1 MPNDLIEIGFQ
12 VDNDDLKS
20 GLTLASQNVAE
31 TCGAID
37 AQLASISAAAS
48 GAAQALQSFA
58 ERPQSAKAIEDSF
71 AEQSAQID
79 ILKTLY
85 RISADDAIAE
95 QMRIEDARYASLRR
109 QLEAQAEE
117 AADEDDVRQRLQDK
131 ADAEELKHD
140 AKMRALQKE
149 AVKESEASWNA
160 IVAPISGAFQSSL
173 DGMIR
178 GQETFKQALANMG
191 QSIVVQFA
199 NLAVKRATDWI
210 VSELTM
216 TDATEAGVAARGA
229 AEAQGQGTSLALHF
243 DTAIK
248 KIGSAAAETYAGV
261 FAWASPELGPFAA
274 IPATAAAALV
284 VAKEA
289 LIPSAA
295 GGWDI
300 PAGLNPVTQLHAREM
315 VLPAQYADVIRG
327 LGQAGA
333 QLGGGK
339 QGGGQQG
346 GGDVH
351 LHVHAV
357 DSQSVARLFADNKG
371 AIAKALRA
379 AWRGFDPAL
388 S

>member
-1 MPNDLIEIGFQ
+1 MLDDLIEIGFQ

-20 GLTLASQNVAE
+20 GLSLASQNVADS
-31 TCGAID
+31 CGAID
-37 AQLASISAAAS
+37 AALGKISEAAA
-48 GAAQALQSFA
+48 GASQVLQSFA
-58 ERPQSAKAIEDSF
+58 DRPQSAKAIDDSF
-71 AEQSAQID
+71 AEQSTEID
-79 ILKTLY
+79 ILKSLY

-95 QMRIEDARYASLRR
+95 QMRIEEARYASLRR

-117 AADEDDVRQRLQDK
+117 AAEEDDIRQQLQAK

-140 AKMRALQKE
+140 AKMRALEKE
-149 AVKESEASWNA
+149 AVKDSEASWNS
-160 IVAPISGAFQSSL
+160 IVSPISGAFQSSL
-173 DGMIR
+173 DSMIR
-178 GQETFKQALANMG
+178 GQENFKQALANMG
-191 QSIVVQFA
+191 TSIVVEFA
-199 NLAVKRATDWI
+199 NMAVKRATDWI

-216 TDATEAGVAARGA
+216 TEATEAGVAARGA

-284 VAKEA
+284 LAKEV

-295 GGWDI
+295 GGWDV
-300 PAGLNPVTQLHAREM
+300 PAGLNPLTQLHAREM

-327 LGQAGA
+327 LGQGEA
-333 QLGGGK
+333 QP
-339 QGGGQQG
+339 G
-346 GGDVH
+346 GGDIH
-351 LHVHAV
+351 LHVNAV
-357 DSQSVARLFADNKG
+357 DSRSVERLFAENKG
-371 AIAKALRA
+371 AIARALRA
-379 AWRGFDPAL
+379 AHRNFDPAV